1 MSADKRE
8 YQDLVHQLKQISE
21 RLFDLPKF
29 LELCIR
35 LVRWVQLSGH
45 FPCQYFDLEKCNSAK
60 GFKHMLEFQDSPRE
74 LRKCLNVAA
83 NTHFG
88 IVLQPQL

>member
-21 RLFDLPKF
+21 RLFDQPKF
-29 LELCIR
+29 LESRIR
-35 LVRWVQLSGH
+35 PVRWVQLSGH
-45 FPCQYFDLEKCNSAK
+45 FPCQYFDLEKCSSAK

-83 NTHFG
+83 NTRSG
-88 IVLQPQL
+88 IIL